1 MNWWQITLTCV
12 GAVIVWFILSAF
24 LYKVFFK
31 RFYDIVLSL
40 LAIIVFSPLLLILTV
55 VGAIAM
61 KGNPFF
67 VQPRPGRNEKIFL
80 LLKFRTMSNKKDSN
94 GNLLP
99 DECRVNKYG
108 KILRSTSLDEL
119 PSLFNIFIGNMSI
132 VGPRPLATQYL
143 PYYNDKEKHRHD
155 VRPGLTGLAQING
168 RTALEWNK
176 RFEYDLKY
184 INRISL
190 FGDFKIILLTIIKVF
205 KQADV
210 VGAGEQGDF
219 NDYRERQYEANTEKK
234 RSDLKIAIIGGGLLA
249 SVFAKKAKEHGITAY
264 CFSPLDGVMN
274 KNDFDKVFDIDIF
287 NFKKIIK
294 ICKKVNI
301 GGFVATTE
309 LTVYVAAYLAEKT
322 YKVGNRSDIAARV
335 TEKYWVRSRL
345 QNCEKIFQPR
355 YFYCNEM
362 NKLKSNINEYPVII
376 KPIQEGG
383 KRGVIVVKNESEL
396 KEAYIYAH
404 SEDRK
409 KKGLI
414 VEQYLDGGR
423 EYSVE
428 SLSYNGIHNIVQ
440 ITEKISSGPP
450 HCVELGHSQPANLT
464 DEQRMLVYSAIN
476 ELLSS
481 VGITTGPAHTEIKII
496 DNKVYLI
503 ELNCRPGGDYI
514 AYPLTELSTGYDYI
528 TEIINVALGF
538 APSPIDRSYTRYAG
552 VRFLVKQTEALRDL
566 FENCDN
572 EEWLYEKHVES
583 GELKEIEHN
592 DASHNNYFIYC
603 ATYRPKFLGESFYE
617 KRDRQ

>member
-1 MNWWQITLTCV
+1 MICV
-12 GAVIVWFILSAF
+12 GAVVVWGLLSAL

-31 RFYDIVLSL
+31 RFYDIVLSFI
-40 LAIIVFSPLLLILTV
+40 AIIVFSPLLLILTA

-67 VQPRPGRNEKIFL
+67 VQPRPGKNEKVFS

-94 GNLLP
+94 GNLLS
-99 DECRVNKYG
+99 DECRVNNYG
-108 KILRSTSLDEL
+108 QILRSTSLDEL
-119 PSLFNIFIGNMSI
+119 PSLFNILIGNMSI

-176 RFEYDLKY
+176 RFEHDLRY
-184 INRISL
+184 IQRIS
-190 FGDFKIILLTIIKVF
+190 FFCDIKIIFKTIIKVF
-205 KQADV
+205 KKSDV
-210 VGAGEQGDF
+210 VGATEQGDF
-219 NDYRERQYEANTEKK
+219 YEYREKQYAANIEKK

-264 CFSPLDGVMN
+264 CFSPLDGLMN
-274 KNDFDKVFDIDIF
+274 EDAFDRVFDVDIF
-287 NFKKIIK
+287 DFKKIIG
-294 ICKKVNI
+294 ICKKFNI
-301 GGFVATTE
+301 NGFVATTE

-322 YKVGNRSDIAARV
+322 YKVGNSSDIAARV

-355 YFYCNEM
+355 YFYCNEI
-362 NKLKSNINEYPVII
+362 NELKSNISEYPVII

-383 KRGVIVVKNESEL
+383 KRGVIVVRNESEL
-396 KEAYIYAH
+396 KEAYTYAH
-404 SEDRK
+404 LGDKK

-414 VEQYLDGGR
+414 VEQYLDGGQ

-450 HCVELGHSQPANLT
+450 HCVELGHSQPAELT
-464 DEQRMLVYSAIN
+464 NEHREIVYSAVI
-476 ELLSS
+476 ELLSA

-514 AYPLTELSTGYDYI
+514 AYPLTELSTGYDYMY
-528 TEIINVALGF
+528 EIINVALGF
-538 APSPIDRSYTRYAG
+538 APSPIDRTYKRYSG
-552 VRFLVKQTEALRDL
+552 VRFLVKQTEALRDV

-583 GELKEIEHN
+583 SELKEIEHN

-603 ATYRPKFLGESFYE
+603 ATYQPKFSMDSYNE
-617 KRDRQ
+617 KRNRQ